1 MTIRFRIVLAA
12 AIAATATLPLFA
24 VDGTLLAQSG
34 DSPAFDVYSVDNATY
49 SVASLAEI
57 AALPRVFSRAGETVT
72 ATSPDDSVTTLSSPS
87 LVSVLDAGGMWTLAN
102 SAQGSARVGVAWT
115 VYGDGGMLATGASG
129 PYAVESDRPGPDRK
143 TSASAALPVAYTGDN
158 WIGDAA
164 KAATLRFTS
173 PNGVVTELD
182 LTGTGANRF
191 RFGESGMWN
200 VRLAME
206 NGATREADIFISG
219 GFSLIFR

>member
-87 LVSVLDAGGMWTLAN
+87 LVSVLVAGGVWTLAD

-115 VYGDGGMLATGASG
+115 VYGDGGMLATGVSG
-129 PYAVESDRPGPDRK
+129 PYAVESARPGPDRK
-143 TSASAALPVAYTGDN
+143 THMSAALPVAYTGDN

-164 KAATLRFTS
+164 KAATLVFTS
-173 PNGVVTELD
+173 PSGVVTELD

-191 RFGESGMWN
+191 RFGESGQWN
-200 VRLAME
+200 VRLAM
-206 NGATREADIFISG
+206 NDGVTLEAVVSIVG
-219 GFSLIFR
+219 GLYLTFR